1 MSDLLSIGASG
12 VRAYQ
17 SALTTTSDNIANA
30 GTPGYVRRTTSLAEI
45 GVGSS
50 VQLTGSGVTVAG
62 IARSADMFRSADV
75 RQTTSDVSRS
85 DGGIVW
91 MERIEDALG
100 SRALTTRM
108 TAFFNA
114 ATTLSADPSADAPR
128 QAMMEEAESVAQ
140 SFSGTIKAL
149 DDATTNLDAMAGN
162 VAANLTNNASALARI
177 NDGLAR
183 VARGS
188 VGEVQ
193 LLDQRDRLLDEMSA
207 LIDIDVQFDP
217 VGRVTVRAG
226 GGDTP
231 PLVHGIQASTIR
243 YGRSETMNVPVFAAM
258 RDGKEVQ
265 LLPRGGTTAGM
276 IDGAARI
283 TDMRNEVKALAEDFV
298 EGVNNALAAGEDA
311 DGNTGIEKNALF
323 AIDANDRITRAFT
336 DPRRIAAATVGKGPR
351 DSGNLGTL
359 AAARRDGAW
368 ETKLVALQSTNGSAL
383 AARKTV
389 AEAQGAIRDSAVD
402 ARDMTAGV
410 NLDQEAVNLMK
421 FQQAYQA
428 SSRVIQVARETLD
441 AILAIR

>member
-1 MSDLLSIGASG
+1 MSDLLSIGATG

-30 GTPGYVRRTTSLAEI
+30 GTAGYVRRTTTLAEI

-50 VQLTGSGVTVAG
+50 VQRTGSGVTVAG
-62 IARSADMFRSADV
+62 IARSADAFRSADV

-85 DGGIVW
+85 DSGIVW

-114 ATTLSADPSADAPR
+114 ATTLSADPSANAPR

-149 DDATTNLDAMAGN
+149 DDASTDLDSMAGN
-162 VAANLTNNASALARI
+162 VAEKISNNASALARI

-193 LLDQRDRLLDEMSA
+193 LLDQRDRLLDEMSEM
-207 LIDIDVQFDP
+207 IDIDVQFDA
-217 VGRVTVRAG
+217 VGRVTLRAG
-226 GGDTP
+226 TPDTP
-231 PLVHGIQASTIR
+231 PLVHGIQASTVR
-243 YGRSETMNVPVFAAM
+243 FWRDETNGTPVFAAM
-258 RDGKEVQ
+258 RDGQETV
-265 LLPRGGTTAGM
+265 LTPRGGTTAGM
-276 IDGAARI
+276 IDGAQRI
-283 TDMRNEVKALAEDFV
+283 QEMRGSVRDLAEKFV
-298 EGVNNALAAGEDA
+298 GGVNDTLAQGEDLNGTTGA
-311 DGNTGIEKNALF
+311 DNALF
-323 AIDANDRITRAFT
+323 AIDANGRVTVAFD
-336 DPRRIAAATVGKGPR
+336 DPSRIAAARVGQGPR
-351 DSGNLGTL
+351 DSGNLGAL
-359 AAARRDGAW
+359 ADARRDGGW
-368 ETKLVALQSTNGSAL
+368 ETRLVALQSTNGSAL

-402 ARDMTAGV
+402 ARDALAGV
-410 NLDQEAVNLMK
+410 NLDQEAVNLMR

-441 AILAIR
+441 TILAIR

>member
-1 MSDLLSIGASG
+1 MSDLLSIGTSG

-45 GVGSS
+45 GVGSA

-62 IARSADMFRSADV
+62 IARSADPFRAADV

-91 MERIEDALG
+91 MQRIEDALG

-108 TAFFNA
+108 TAFFNT
-114 ATTLSADPSADAPR
+114 ATTLSSDPSADAPR
-128 QAMMEEAESVAQ
+128 RAMLEEAESVAQ

-149 DDATTNLDAMAGN
+149 DDASTNLDQTAAS
-162 VAANLTNNASALARI
+162 VAEKISNGAASLARI

-188 VGEVQ
+188 VGEMQ
-193 LLDQRDRLLDEMSA
+193 LLDQRDRMLDEMSEM
-207 LIDIDVQFDP
+207 IDIDVQFDA

-226 GGDTP
+226 AGDNP
-231 PLVHGIQASTIR
+231 PLVHGITASVVRTWR
-243 YGRSETMNVPVFAAM
+243 DENSNLPVFGAV
-258 RDGKEVQ
+258 RDGQETI
-265 LLPRGGTTAGM
+265 LIPRGGSTAGM
-276 IDGAARI
+276 VDGAQRI
-283 TDMRNEVKALAEDFV
+283 NEMRDSVAQLAADFV
-298 EGVNNALAAGEDA
+298 SGVNAAFEGGEDA
-311 DGNTGIEKNALF
+311 KGNTGAGNAMF
-323 AIDANDRITRAFT
+323 AIDANSRVTRVFD
-336 DPRRIAAATVGKGPR
+336 DPTKIAAATIGKGPR
-351 DSGNLGTL
+351 DSGNLAVL
-359 AAARRDGAW
+359 AEVRRTGAF
-368 ETKLVALQSTNGSAL
+368 ETKVTALQSTNGSAL

-389 AEAQGAIRDSAVD
+389 AEAQGSIRDSAVD
-402 ARDMTAGV
+402 MRDAASGV
-410 NLDQEAVNLMK
+410 NLDQEAVNLMR

-428 SSRVIQVARETLD
+428 SSRVIQVARETFD

>member
-30 GTPGYVRRTTSLAEI
+30 GTPGYVRRTTSLSEI

-62 IARSADMFRSADV
+62 IARSADAFRSADV

-108 TAFFNA
+108 TSFFNA

-149 DDATTNLDAMAGN
+149 DDASTNLDAMAGN
-162 VAANLTNNASALARI
+162 VASKLTNNAAALARI

-188 VGEVQ
+188 VGEAQ
-193 LLDQRDRLLDEMSA
+193 LLDQRDRMLDEMSE

-243 YGRSETMNVPVFAAM
+243 FGRDENSYLPVFAAM

-265 LLPRGGTTAGM
+265 LVPRGGTTAGM
-276 IDGAARI
+276 TDGAARI
-283 TDMRNEVKALAEDFV
+283 MEMRRNVNDLAREFV
-298 EGVNNALAAGEDA
+298 DGVNGALAAGEDA
-311 DGNTGIEKNALF
+311 DGNTGSDNNLF
-323 AIDANDRITRAFT
+323 LIDANDRVTRAFT
-336 DPRRIAAATVGKGPR
+336 DPRKIAAATVGKGPR
-351 DSGNLGTL
+351 DSGNLAVL
-359 AAARRDGAW
+359 AEARRTGAW
-368 ETKLVALQSTNGSAL
+368 ETKLVALQSSNGSAL

-389 AEAQGAIRDSAVD
+389 AEAQGSIRDSAVD
-402 ARDMTAGV
+402 AREMSAGV

>member
-30 GTPGYVRRTTSLAEI
+30 GTPGYVRRTTSLSEI

-62 IARSADMFRSADV
+62 ISRSADQFRSADV

-85 DGGIVW
+85 DSGIVW
-91 MERIEDALG
+91 MQRIEDALG

-114 ATTLSADPSADAPR
+114 ATTLSSDPSADAPR

-149 DDATTNLDAMAGN
+149 DDASTNLDAMAGD
-162 VAANLTNNASALARI
+162 VASKLTNNAAALARI

-188 VGEVQ
+188 VGEAQ
-193 LLDQRDRLLDEMSA
+193 LLDQRDRMLDEMSEM
-207 LIDIDVQFDP
+207 IDIDVQFDP

-243 YGRSETMNVPVFAAM
+243 FGRSETSNLPVFAAM

-265 LLPRGGTTAGM
+265 LIPRGGTTAGM
-276 IDGAARI
+276 IDGAGRI
-283 TDMRNEVKALAEDFV
+283 MDMRDEVKDLAKAFVDGVNGALAQ
-298 EGVNNALAAGEDA
+298 GEDLDGKTA
-311 DGNTGIEKNALF
+311 DDTQMF
-323 AIDANDRITRAFT
+323 AMDANGRVSVVLASSRG
-336 DPRRIAAATVGKGPR
+336 IAAATVGKGPR
-351 DSGNLGTL
+351 DSGNLGKL
-359 AAARRDGAW
+359 ADARREGAW
-368 ETKLVALQSTNGSAL
+368 ETKLVALQSSNGSAL

-389 AEAQGAIRDSAVD
+389 AEAQGSIRDSAVD

>member
-30 GTPGYVRRTTSLAEI
+30 GTTGYVRRTTSLAEI

-62 IARSADMFRSADV
+62 ISRSADMFRSADV

-91 MERIEDALG
+91 MTRIEDALG

-114 ATTLSADPSADAPR
+114 GTTLSADPSADAPR
-128 QAMMEEAESVAQ
+128 RAMLEEAESVAQ
-140 SFSGTIKAL
+140 SFSGTVKAL
-149 DDATTNLDAMAGN
+149 DDASVNLDQTAVN
-162 VAANLTNNASALARI
+162 AAEKIGNNAAALARI

-193 LLDQRDRLLDEMSA
+193 LLDQRDRMLDEMSE

-231 PLVHGIQASTIR
+231 PLVHGIKASTVR
-243 YGRSETMNVPVFAAM
+243 MWRDETSNLPVFAAM
-258 RDGKEVQ
+258 RDGKETV
-265 LLPRGGTTAGM
+265 LSPRGGSTAGM
-276 IDGAARI
+276 IDGAQRI
-283 TDMRNEVKALAEDFV
+283 NEMRAQVVDLATSFV
-298 EGVNNALAAGEDA
+298 TGVNDAFAAGEDA
-311 DGNTGIEKNALF
+311 KGNTGTGNAMF
-323 AIDANDRITRAFT
+323 AIDASGRVTRLFD
-336 DPRRIAAATVGKGPR
+336 DPSRIAAATVGKGPR
-351 DSGNLGTL
+351 DSGNLAVL
-359 AAARRDGAW
+359 AEARRTGAF
-368 ETKLVALQSTNGSAL
+368 ETKVVALQSSNGSAL

-389 AEAQGAIRDSAVD
+389 SDAQGAIRDSAVD
-402 ARDMTAGV
+402 ARDASSGV
-410 NLDQEAVNLMK
+410 NLDQEAVNLMR

-441 AILAIR
+441 TILAIR

>member
-30 GTPGYVRRTTSLAEI
+30 GTTGYVRRTTTLAEI

-100 SRALTTRM
+100 SRALSTRM

-114 ATTLSADPSADAPR
+114 ATTLSADPSANAPR
-128 QAMMEEAESVAQ
+128 QAMMEQAESVAQ

-149 DDATTNLDAMAGN
+149 DDASINLDAMAGN
-162 VAANLTNNASALARI
+162 VAEKLSNNASALARI

-188 VGEVQ
+188 VGEAQ
-193 LLDQRDRLLDEMSA
+193 LLDQRDRMLDEMSEM
-207 LIDIDVQFDP
+207 IDIDVQFDP

-231 PLVHGIQASTIR
+231 PLVHGIQASTVR
-243 YGRSETMNVPVFAAM
+243 FWRDETSGVPVFAAM
-258 RDGKEVQ
+258 RDGRETV
-265 LLPRGGTTAGM
+265 LSPRGGTTAGM
-276 IDGAARI
+276 ADGAQRI
-283 TDMRNEVKALAEDFV
+283 REMRGQVADLAQTFV
-298 EGVNNALAAGEDA
+298 EGVNGALEQGEDLN
-311 DGNTGIEKNALF
+311 GNTGTGNAMF
-323 AIDANDRITRAFT
+323 AIDGNGRVTVAFS
-336 DPRRIAAATVGKGPR
+336 DASKIAAARVGKGPR
-351 DSGNLGTL
+351 DSGNLGVL
-359 AAARRDGAW
+359 AEARRGGAW
-368 ETKLVALQSTNGSAL
+368 ETKLVALQSSNGSAL

-402 ARDMTAGV
+402 ARDMSAGV